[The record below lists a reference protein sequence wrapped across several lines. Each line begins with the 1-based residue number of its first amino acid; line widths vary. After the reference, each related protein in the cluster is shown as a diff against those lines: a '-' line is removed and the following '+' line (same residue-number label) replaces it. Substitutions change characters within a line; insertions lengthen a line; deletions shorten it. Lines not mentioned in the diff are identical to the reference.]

1 MSTPKRKS
9 RNGFLR
15 WLPGLLISAVAI
27 YAIFK
32 FVQFQDLKTAFAH
45 ATLQFILIIFALD
58 VISMMERA
66 IAWRSILGNKITWVQ
81 SFFGVSEGYFLNN
94 IFPFRAGEL
103 GRSLFVGQS
112 SGLGTF
118 HVLSSIVIERAFDI
132 ALAAILV
139 LVTLPLVV
147 GLAWVKTVAF
157 TALVIVVAALVCLF
171 LIARNRE
178 AVAGWM
184 EKIGSKNKFIS
195 KYLFPQFTK
204 LMDGLA
210 TLTNP
215 KQFLISFFWIAVTW
229 ILWILIYDVMV
240 WQVIP
245 DAPIWSG
252 AFVGSIL
259 ALGVAIPSAPAAL
272 GVYEATMVAAVVVLG
287 GDSSLALAVALLM
300 HVLQFVS
307 SAIFGLWGLIREGH
321 SLASIYQRLSKSED
335 TESGITTIPD
345 QMELK

>member
-1 MSTPKRKS
+1 
-9 RNGFLR
+9 
-15 WLPGLLISAVAI
+15 
-27 YAIFK
+27 
-32 FVQFQDLKTAFAH
+32 
-45 ATLQFILIIFALD
+45 
-58 VISMMERA
+58 
-66 IAWRSILGNKITWVQ
+66 
-81 SFFGVSEGYFLNN
+81 
-94 IFPFRAGEL
+94 
-103 GRSLFVGQS
+103 
-112 SGLGTF
+112 
-118 HVLSSIVIERAFDI
+118 
-132 ALAAILV
+132 
-139 LVTLPLVV
+139 
-147 GLAWVKTVAF
+147 
-157 TALVIVVAALVCLF
+157 
-171 LIARNRE
+171 
-178 AVAGWM
+178 
-184 EKIGSKNKFIS
+184 
-195 KYLFPQFTK
+195 
-204 LMDGLA
+204 MDGLA